1 MNLVDLSGNLLFT
14 AFIAYLVGTILF
26 GGAVKGSKNEASAS
40 NKRWGRLGIIV
51 TIIGFLAHLGYF
63 ITRWMASGHAPVS
76 NMFEFT
82 TAFGMLLVG
91 AAILFYFLYQ
101 SPLVG
106 LFALPIAIVILGY
119 AAMFPRDIQPLIPAL
134 QSYWLTIHVITA
146 ALGEAILAISAV
158 AGLIYL
164 LKNIDMTKKSKERA
178 WLEFFMYTIVLVL
191 GFIVITVGFRAA
203 GYEAAFDYVDKNG
216 AQAEVV
222 YHMPALFGMNEYSPK
237 TEGTMQP
244 LAEMPAIINA
254 KTLTTFTWSII
265 AGTILYFLIRLI
277 TRRRIAELVK
287 PLAVK
292 ANSQLMDEI
301 GYRSVL
307 IGFPVFTLGAL
318 IFAMI
323 WAHEAWSRFWGW
335 DPKEVWALITW
346 LFYAAYLHLRL
357 SRGWEGRKSAWL
369 AVVGFAIIMFNLVA
383 VNLVIAGL
391 HSYA

>member
-14 AFIAYLVGTILF
+14 AFVAYLAGTILF

-40 NKRWGRLGIIV
+40 NKRWGKLGITV
-51 TIIGFLAHLGYF
+51 TIIGFLAHLSYF
-63 ITRWMASGHAPVS
+63 ITRWIASGHAPVS

-91 AAILFYFLYQ
+91 AAILFYFLYK

-134 QSYWLTIHVITA
+134 QSHWLTIHVITA

-158 AGLIYL
+158 VGLIYL
-164 LKNIDMTKKSKERA
+164 LKNIDLTKKSKERT
-178 WLEFFMYTIVLVL
+178 WLEFIMFTLVLVL
-191 GFIVITVGFRAA
+191 GFIVVTVGFRAA

-222 YHMPALFGMNEYSPK
+222 YHMPALFGMNEYSAK

-254 KTLTTFTWSII
+254 KTLTTFTWSVITGI
-265 AGTILYFLIRLI
+265 ILYFLIRLI
-277 TRRRIAELVK
+277 SRRRIAELVK

-369 AVVGFAIIMFNLVA
+369 AVIGFAIIMFNLVA